1 MAFDL
6 EAARRAGW
14 KDEEIAE
21 HLAKKLSFDIGA
33 ARNAGYSAGE
43 IVAHLLKKDMTTTA
57 QIPTQPT
64 PAQAA
69 AGAVAPVAPP
79 AQRPQATGPLS
90 VGDRVVG
97 GLEAAA
103 TIGTGATTGVLSA
116 VAGGFQEVAKQ
127 LLTGNFGTPAAAQAI
142 ENAVTTGAERGTFV
156 PRTPAGATAVETI
169 GEVLQNVPPVAG
181 VTGTLA
187 NATSMAGPAA
197 TQAAAA
203 TMAGVRKV
211 GEVSAPAVATIT
223 AGARGL
229 ADRARGLAGADGSRQ
244 GRTGGSVGAQ
254 AMAAWQ
260 TRKALADELGV
271 PLLKGQVTR
280 TMEDQSELH
289 RLAADPTNGAP
300 IRERMADQRER
311 MVNIFDEFVDDT
323 GAMTRDASQAAEVID
338 ANLRRMAA
346 SKKQQI
352 RTLYQA
358 ADKAGELEKGVTLD
372 DVAGYL
378 TEHKPEAASGV
389 RILNFAR
396 EKGIALGIF
405 AQGDDGKLVAQ
416 PTTLKNAELFRRTIN
431 RMVDDNDK
439 TDIRFATVLKDIYDQ
454 STEGLGGDLYK
465 RAREARREFAN
476 DFENRELTR
485 QLLGT
490 KRGTVDRAIAIEDVV
505 RKMVMSPSTS
515 LEQLKQTGALL
526 KRDPAGQQA
535 WRELQGSVVLHLQSK
550 AIDDRVRDS
559 RGTPYFN
566 AKAFHQELKALD
578 QSGKLDYIFGKRNAE
593 RMRTLDEVAQ
603 VVFNPVPGTVN
614 TSGTAYTLAAMMDM
628 MNFTAFGVPV
638 PVATVARF
646 ARDHIKDR
654 KLRARVQ
661 EQFNT
666 NFTGKPETPKEPQK

>member
-6 EAARRAGW
+6 EAARKAGW
-14 KDEEIAE
+14 KDEEIAA
-21 HLAKKLSFDIGA
+21 HLAKKLSFDMSA
-33 ARNAGYSAGE
+33 AKSAGYSAGE
-43 IVAHLLKKDMTTTA
+43 IVAHLLKKDVVTNA
-57 QIPTQPT
+57 PIPSQPT
-64 PAQAA
+64 AAQAA
-69 AGAVAPVAPP
+69 SGARPLVAPP
-79 AQRPQATGPLS
+79 SMAPQATGPLS
-90 VGDRVVG
+90 IGDRVVG
-97 GLEAAA
+97 GLEAA
-103 TIGTGATTGVLSA
+103 GTVVTGSTTGVLSA

-127 LLTGNFGTPAAAQAI
+127 LLTGNFGSPAAAQAI
-142 ENAVTTGAERGTFV
+142 ENAVTTGAERGTFI
-156 PRTPAGATAVETI
+156 PRTPAGTEAIQAV
-169 GEVLQNVPPVAG
+169 GEVMQNVPPITG

-187 NATSMAGPAA
+187 NATSMAGPAV

-203 TMAGVRKV
+203 AAPVVRKA
-211 GEVSAPAVATIT
+211 GEVSGRAAATLGAAATGVVERVRGGPGAP
-223 AGARGL
+223 
-229 ADRARGLAGADGSRQ
+229 GSREGQ
-244 GRTGGSVGAQ
+244 TGGSVGAQ
-254 AMAAWQ
+254 ALTAWQ

-300 IRERMADQRER
+300 IRERMADQRQR
-311 MVNIFDEFVDDT
+311 MVTIFDEFVDDT
-323 GAMTRDASQAAEVID
+323 GAMTRDAPAAAEVID
-338 ANLRRMAA
+338 SNLRRLAA
-346 SKKQQI
+346 SAKQRI

-358 ADKAGELEKGVTLD
+358 ADKAGETEKGVTLGD
-372 DVAGYL
+372 IAGYL

-405 AQGDDGKLVAQ
+405 KQGDDGVLVAQ

-465 RAREARREFAN
+465 KAREARREFAN
-476 DFENRELTR
+476 DFENRELTK

-490 KRGTVDRAIAIEDVV
+490 KRGTADRAIAIEDVV

-526 KRDPAGQQA
+526 KRDAQGQQA
-535 WRELQGSVVLHLQSK
+535 WRELQGSVVLQLQSK

-638 PVATVARF
+638 PVATIARF
-646 ARDHIKDR
+646 ARDNIKDR

-666 NFTGKPETPKEPQK
+666 NFTGKPETSKEPQK

>member
-6 EAARRAGW
+6 EAARKAGW
-14 KDEEIAE
+14 KDEEIAA
-21 HLAKKLSFDIGA
+21 HLAKKLSFDMNA
-33 ARNAGYSAGE
+33 AKSAGYSAGE
-43 IVAHLLKKDMTTTA
+43 IVAHLLKKDVITNA
-57 QIPTQPT
+57 PIPSQPT
-64 PAQAA
+64 AAQVA
-69 AGAVAPVAPP
+69 AGARPLAAPP
-79 AQRPQATGPLS
+79 STAPQAAGPLS
-90 VGDRVVG
+90 IGDRVVG
-97 GLEAAA
+97 AAEAA
-103 TIGTGATTGVLSA
+103 GTVITGSTTGVLSA

-142 ENAVTTGAERGTFV
+142 ENAVTTGAERGTFI
-156 PRTPAGATAVETI
+156 PRTPAGTEAIQAV
-169 GEVLQNVPPVAG
+169 GEVMQNVPPIAG
-181 VTGTLA
+181 VTGTMA
-187 NATSMAGPAA
+187 NATSMAGPAV

-203 TMAGVRKV
+203 AAPVIRKT
-211 GEVSAPAVATIT
+211 GEVSGRAAATLGAAATSAVE
-223 AGARGL
+223 
-229 ADRARGLAGADGSRQ
+229 RARGVAGAPGSREGQ
-244 GRTGGSVGAQ
+244 TGGSVGAQ
-254 AMAAWQ
+254 ALTAWQ

-311 MVNIFDEFVDDT
+311 MVTIFDEFVDDT

-338 ANLRRMAA
+338 SNLRRLAA
-346 SKKQQI
+346 SAKQRI

-358 ADKAGELEKGVTLD
+358 ADKAGEMEKGVTLGD
-372 DVAGYL
+372 IAGYL

-405 AQGDDGKLVAQ
+405 KQGDDGMLVAQ

-476 DFENRELTR
+476 DFENRELTK

-490 KRGTVDRAIAIEDVV
+490 KRGTADRAIAIEDVV

-515 LEQLKQTGALL
+515 LDQLKQTGALL
-526 KRDPAGQQA
+526 KRDAQGQQA
-535 WRELQGSVVLHLQSK
+535 WRELQGSVVMHLQSK
-550 AIDDRVRDS
+550 AIDDRVRDA

-566 AKAFHQELKALD
+566 AKTFHQELKALD

-638 PVATVARF
+638 PVATIARF
-646 ARDHIKDR
+646 ARDNIKDR

-666 NFTGKPETPKEPQK
+666 NFTGK